1 MIERR
6 TFLAGSAAAA
16 GTLGAGGALA
26 QAATAAPTTRSTTA
40 GSSTG
45 ADATPVFR
53 HGVAS
58 GDPLPDAVVLWTRV
72 TPTSDALPG
81 SGAGPRVAVGWQ
93 VATDPEFRR
102 VVAQGST
109 ATGPER
115 DHTVK
120 VDARGLAPATDHWYR
135 FTLDGATSPVG
146 RTRTAPAPTATPER
160 LRLALVSCSNWEA
173 GYFSAY
179 RHLAA
184 RGDLDAVLHMGD
196 YLYEYGT
203 GEYANGQ
210 SNRVVRAHEP
220 AHEMVSLADYRQRH
234 AQYKTDP
241 DLQALH
247 AAVPWVTTWDDHE
260 SANDAW
266 SGGAENH
273 QPDEG
278 DWATRKAVAR
288 TAYDEWMP
296 VRLSGTAVAGD
307 GVQVYRH
314 LQFGRLADLTM
325 LDLRSYRS
333 QQAATTDPGSTGDP
347 SRTITGDAQM
357 QFLKD
362 RLAEGDATWKLVGNP
377 VMVSPVLF
385 PPLDQHVAGP
395 IADLTGI
402 LPRDG
407 APYNVDQWDGYTADR
422 RELVDFLA
430 DRGIANTLFLTG
442 DIHSAW
448 ACELPVDPGTYPL
461 SRTVGVELV
470 ATSVTSNNLDDL
482 TGSPP
487 RTSSLAVEDAIRA
500 SNRHVKHLDFDSHG
514 YSVLTI
520 TPQETQMDWYVT
532 SDRADQAATSTWSTG
547 WKVAVGSNKLTAA
560 TGEAR

>member
-6 TFLAGSAAAA
+6 TFLAGSAATA
-16 GTLGAGGALA
+16 GALGVGA
-26 QAATAAPTTRSTTA
+26 ALARPAAAATAADSPA
-40 GSSTG
+40 AASSTS
-45 ADATPVFR
+45 PFR

-72 TPTSDALPG
+72 TPTADALPG
-81 SGAGPRVAVGWQ
+81 SGAGPRVTVGWQ
-93 VATDPEFRR
+93 VATDAGFRR
-102 VVAQGST
+102 VVGQGS
-109 ATGPER
+109 AVTGPER

-120 VDARGLAPATDHWYR
+120 VDARGLAAGTAYYYR
-135 FTLDGATSPVG
+135 FTIGSAASPVG
-146 RTRTAPAPTATPER
+146 RTRTAPAPSASPER

-173 GYFSAY
+173 GYFSPY

-184 RGDLDAVLHMGD
+184 RGDLDAVLHVGD

-203 GEYANGQ
+203 GSYAYGQ
-210 SNRVVRAHEP
+210 SNRVVRPHEP
-220 AHEMVSLADYRQRH
+220 THEMLSLADYRQRH

-247 AAVPWVTTWDDHE
+247 AAVPWITTWDDHE
-260 SANDAW
+260 TANDAW

-296 VRLSGTAVAGD
+296 VRLSGTSALGD
-307 GVQVYRH
+307 GAQIYRH
-314 LQFGRLADLTM
+314 LQFGTLADLTM

-333 QQAATTDPGSTGDP
+333 QQVATTDLGSAGD
-347 SRTITGDAQM
+347 SARTIAGDAQM

-362 RLAEGDATWKLVGNP
+362 RLAEGDAVWKLVGNP

-395 IADLTGI
+395 VADMTGI
-402 LPRDG
+402 LPPDG
-407 APYNVDQWDGYTADR
+407 VAYNVDQWDGYTADR

-430 DRGIANTLFLTG
+430 DRGVTNTVFLTG

-487 RTSSLAVEDAIRA
+487 RTSSLAVEDAIKA
-500 SNRHVKHLDFDSHG
+500 GNRHVKYLDFDSHG

-532 SDRADQAATSTWSTG
+532 SDRADQAATSTWSAG
-547 WKVAVGSNKLTAA
+547 WRVAVGSNTLTVA

>member
-16 GTLGAGGALA
+16 GALGAGAALA
-26 QAATAAPTTRSTTA
+26 RPVAAAPAADTSQGTPSPLAA
-40 GSSTG
+40 G
-45 ADATPVFR
+45 PFR

-72 TPTSDALPG
+72 TPTADALPG
-81 SGAGPRVAVGWQ
+81 SGSGPRVTIGWQ
-93 VATDPEFRR
+93 VATDPGFRR
-102 VVAQGST
+102 VVAKGLT
-109 ATGPER
+109 VTGPER

-120 VDARGLAPATDHWYR
+120 VDARGLAPAIDYWYR
-135 FTLDGATSPVG
+135 FTLDRATSPVG
-146 RTRTAPAPTATPER
+146 RTRTAPAATASPDR
-160 LRLALVSCSNWEA
+160 LRFALVSCSNWEA
-173 GYFSAY
+173 GYFSSY

-184 RGDLDAVLHMGD
+184 RGDLDAVLHLGD
-196 YLYEYGT
+196 YVYEYGT
-203 GEYANGQ
+203 GSYGYGQ
-210 SNRVVRAHEP
+210 ANRVIRAHEP

-241 DLQALH
+241 DLQTLH

-260 SANDAW
+260 TANDAW

-278 DWATRKAVAR
+278 DWATRSAVAR
-288 TAYDEWMP
+288 MAYDEWMP

-307 GVQVYRH
+307 GVEAYRH

-333 QQAATTDPGSTGDP
+333 QQVATADLGSADDPA
-347 SRTITGDAQM
+347 RTITGGAQM

-362 RLAEGDATWKLVGNP
+362 RLGEGDATWKLVGNP
-377 VMVSPVLF
+377 VMVSPVVF

-407 APYNVDQWDGYTADR
+407 AAYNVDQWDGYTADR

-448 ACELPVDPGTYPL
+448 ACELPVDPGAYPL

-487 RTSSLAVEDAIRA
+487 RTSSLAVEDAIKA
-500 SNRHVKHLDFDSHG
+500 GNRHVKHLDFDSHG

-520 TPQETQMDWYVT
+520 TPQETQMDWYTT
-532 SDRADQAATSTWSTG
+532 SDRAEQAATSTWSTG
-547 WKVAVGSNKLTAA
+547 WKVAVGSNRLTAA

>member
-6 TFLAGSAAAA
+6 TFLTGSAAAA
-16 GTLGAGGALA
+16 GALGAAGALA
-26 QAATAAPTTRSTTA
+26 RPATAASTT
-40 GSSTG
+40 GVPST
-45 ADATPVFR
+45 APSTDAASPFR
-53 HGVAS
+53 HGIAS
-58 GDPLPDAVVLWTRV
+58 GDPLPEAVVLWTRV
-72 TPTSDALPG
+72 TPTADALPG
-81 SGAGPRVAVGWQ
+81 SDSGPRVTVGWQ
-93 VATDPEFRR
+93 VATDPDFRR

-109 ATGPER
+109 VTGPER

-120 VDARGLAPATDHWYR
+120 VDARGLAPATAYWYR
-135 FTLDGATSPVG
+135 FTLDRTTSRAG
-146 RTRTAPAPTATPER
+146 RTRTAPAATSSPDR

-173 GYFSAY
+173 GWFSAY

-184 RGDLDAVLHMGD
+184 RGDLDAVLHLGD
-196 YLYEYGT
+196 YVYEYGT
-203 GEYANGQ
+203 GQYANGQ
-210 SNRVVRAHEP
+210 SNRVIRGHEP
-220 AHEMVSLADYRQRH
+220 THEMVSLADYRQRH

-247 AAVPWVTTWDDHE
+247 AAVPWITTWDDHE
-260 SANDAW
+260 TANDAW

-307 GVQVYRH
+307 GVQVHRH

-333 QQAATTDPGSTGDP
+333 QQVATTDLGSAGDP
-347 SRTITGDAQM
+347 ARTVTGDAQL

-362 RLAEGDATWKLVGNP
+362 RLAENDAVWKLVGNP
-377 VMVSPVLF
+377 VMISPVLF
-385 PPLDQHVAGP
+385 PPLDQYVAGP
-395 IADLTGI
+395 VADMTGI
-402 LPRDG
+402 LPPDG
-407 APYNVDQWDGYTADR
+407 VAYNVDQWDGYTADR

-430 DRGIANTLFLTG
+430 DRGVTNTLFLTG

-500 SNRHVKHLDFDSHG
+500 ANRHVKHLDFDSHG

-520 TPQETQMDWYVT
+520 TPQETQMDWYVIGERKDSNT
-532 SDRADQAATSTWSTG
+532 PATWTRSYATAT
-547 WKVAVGSNKLTAA
+547 GSNRLHHVTQPV
-560 TGEAR
+560 

>member
-6 TFLAGSAAAA
+6 MFLAGSAAAA
-16 GTLGAGGALA
+16 AGLGPGGALA
-26 QAATAAPTTRSTTA
+26 QPAAATSTNA
-40 GSSTG
+40 G
-45 ADATPVFR
+45 VFR
-53 HGVAS
+53 HGIAS
-58 GDPLPDAVVLWTRV
+58 GDPLPDAVLLWTRV
-72 TPTSDALPG
+72 TPTADSLPG
-81 SGAGPRVAVGWQ
+81 SGAGPRVGVGWQ
-93 VATDPEFRR
+93 VASDPGFRR
-102 VVAQGST
+102 VVAHGST
-109 ATGPER
+109 VTGPER

-120 VDARGLAPATDHWYR
+120 VDARGLVPATAYYYR
-135 FTLDGATSPVG
+135 FTLDRTTSPVG
-146 RTRTAPAPTATPER
+146 RTRTAPAPTSSPDR
-160 LRLALVSCSNWEA
+160 LRFALVSCSNWEA

-184 RGDLDAVLHMGD
+184 RGDLDAVLHLGD
-196 YLYEYGT
+196 YVYEYGT
-203 GEYANGQ
+203 GQYAYGK
-210 SNRVVRAHEP
+210 SDTVVRPHEP
-220 AHEMVSLADYRQRH
+220 THEVLGLADYRQRH

-260 SANDAW
+260 TANDAW

-296 VRLSGTAVAGD
+296 VRLSGTAALGD

-333 QQAATTDPGSTGDP
+333 QQVATTDLGSAADP
-347 SRTITGDAQM
+347 ARTITGDAQM
-357 QFLKD
+357 RFLKD
-362 RLAEGDATWKLVGNP
+362 RLADNDAVWKLVGNP
-377 VMVSPVLF
+377 VMISPVLF
-385 PPLDQHVAGP
+385 PPLDQYVAGP
-395 IADLTGI
+395 IADMTGI

-407 APYNVDQWDGYTADR
+407 VAYNVDQWDGYTADR
-422 RELVDFLA
+422 RELVAFLA
-430 DRGIANTLFLTG
+430 DAGVANTVFLTG

-448 ACELPVDPGTYPL
+448 ACELPVDPGAYPL

-487 RTSSLAVEDAIRA
+487 RTTSLAVEDAIKA
-500 SNRHVKHLDFDSHG
+500 SNRHVKYLDFDSHG

-532 SDRADQAATSTWSTG
+532 SDRADQAATSTWSNG
-547 WKVAVGSNKLTAA
+547 WRVAAGSNRLTAA

>member
-6 TFLAGSAAAA
+6 MFLAGSAAAA
-16 GTLGAGGALA
+16 AGLGPGGALA
-26 QAATAAPTTRSTTA
+26 QPAAATSTNA
-40 GSSTG
+40 G
-45 ADATPVFR
+45 VFR
-53 HGVAS
+53 HGIAS
-58 GDPLPDAVVLWTRV
+58 GDPLPDAVLLWTRV
-72 TPTSDALPG
+72 TPTADSLPG

-93 VATDPEFRR
+93 VASDPGFRR
-102 VVAQGST
+102 VVAHGST
-109 ATGPER
+109 VTGPER

-120 VDARGLAPATDHWYR
+120 VDARGLVPATAYYYR
-135 FTLDGATSPVG
+135 FTLDRTTSPVG
-146 RTRTAPAPTATPER
+146 RTRTAPAPTSSPDR
-160 LRLALVSCSNWEA
+160 LRFALVSCSNWEA

-184 RGDLDAVLHMGD
+184 RGDLDAVLHLGD
-196 YLYEYGT
+196 YVYEYGT
-203 GEYANGQ
+203 GQYAYGK
-210 SNRVVRAHEP
+210 SDTVVRPHEP
-220 AHEMVSLADYRQRH
+220 THEVLGLADYRQRH

-260 SANDAW
+260 TANDAW

-296 VRLSGTAVAGD
+296 VRLSGTAALGD

-333 QQAATTDPGSTGDP
+333 QQVATTDLGSAADP
-347 SRTITGDAQM
+347 ARTITGDAQM
-357 QFLKD
+357 RFLKD
-362 RLAEGDATWKLVGNP
+362 RLADNDAVWKLVGNP
-377 VMVSPVLF
+377 VMISPVLF
-385 PPLDQHVAGP
+385 PPLDQYVAGP
-395 IADLTGI
+395 IADMTGI

-407 APYNVDQWDGYTADR
+407 VAYNVDQWDGYTADR
-422 RELVDFLA
+422 RELVAFLA
-430 DRGIANTLFLTG
+430 DAGVANTVFLTG

-448 ACELPVDPGTYPL
+448 ACELPVDPGAYPL

-487 RTSSLAVEDAIRA
+487 RTTSLAVEDAIKA
-500 SNRHVKHLDFDSHG
+500 SNRHVKYLDFDSHG

-532 SDRADQAATSTWSTG
+532 SDRADQAATSTWSNG
-547 WKVAVGSNKLTAA
+547 WRVAAGSNRLTAA

>member
-6 TFLAGSAAAA
+6 TFLAGSAAVA
-16 GTLGAGGALA
+16 GTLGSVGVLGQPAS
-26 QAATAAPTTRSTTA
+26 AASTTA
-40 GSSTG
+40 GSASTN
-45 ADATPVFR
+45 PFR
-53 HGVAS
+53 YGIAS
-58 GDPLPDAVVLWTRV
+58 GDPLPDAVLLWTRV
-72 TPTSDALPG
+72 TPTADSLPG
-81 SGAGPRVAVGWQ
+81 SGLGPRVAVGWQ
-93 VATDPEFRR
+93 VATDPGFRW
-102 VVAQGST
+102 VVAHGST
-109 ATGPER
+109 VTGPER

-120 VDARGLAPATDHWYR
+120 VDATGLTPATAYYYR
-135 FTLDGATSPVG
+135 FTLDRTASPVG
-146 RTRTAPAPTATPER
+146 RTRTAPAPTSSPER
-160 LRLALVSCSNWEA
+160 LRFAVVSCSNWEA

-184 RGDLDAVLHMGD
+184 RGDLDAVLHLGD
-196 YLYEYGT
+196 YVYEYGT
-203 GEYANGQ
+203 GLYAYGK
-210 SNRVVRAHEP
+210 SSTVVRPHEP
-220 AHEMVSLADYRQRH
+220 PHEMVTLADYRQRH

-241 DLQALH
+241 DLRALH
-247 AAVPWVTTWDDHE
+247 AAVPWITTWDDHE
-260 SANDAW
+260 TANDAW

-296 VRLSGTAVAGD
+296 VRLSGTSALGD

-333 QQAATTDPGSTGDP
+333 QQVATTDLGSAGDP
-347 SRTITGDAQM
+347 ARTITGAAQM

-362 RLAEGDATWKLVGNP
+362 RLADNDAVWKLVGNP
-377 VMVSPVLF
+377 VMISPVLF
-385 PPLDQHVAGP
+385 PPLDQYLAGP
-395 IADLTGI
+395 VADMTGV
-402 LPRDG
+402 LPPDG
-407 APYNVDQWDGYTADR
+407 VAYNVDQWDGYTADR
-422 RELVDFLA
+422 RELVDLLA
-430 DRGIANTLFLTG
+430 DRGVTNTVFLTG

-487 RTSSLAVEDAIRA
+487 RTTSVAVEDAIKA
-500 SNRHVKHLDFDSHG
+500 SNRHVKYLDFDSHG

-532 SDRADQAATSTWSTG
+532 SDRADPAATSTWSTG
-547 WKVAVGSNKLTAA
+547 WRVAAGSGKLTAA

>member
-6 TFLAGSAAAA
+6 TFLTGSAGAAAA
-16 GTLGAGGALA
+16 LGTGGALA
-26 QAATAAPTTRSTTA
+26 RPAAAAATSA
-40 GSSTG
+40 G
-45 ADATPVFR
+45 AFR
-53 HGVAS
+53 HGIAS

-72 TPTSDALPG
+72 TPTAEALPG
-81 SGAGPRVAVGWQ
+81 SGAGPRVAVSWQ
-93 VATDPEFRR
+93 VATDPDFRR

-109 ATGPER
+109 LTGPER

-120 VDARGLAPATDHWYR
+120 VDATGLAPATDYHYR
-135 FTLDGATSPVG
+135 FTLDRTTSPVG
-146 RTRTAPAPTATPER
+146 RTRTAPAPTSSPGR
-160 LRLALVSCSNWEA
+160 LRFALVSCSNWEA

-184 RGDLDAVLHMGD
+184 RGDLDAVLHLGD
-196 YLYEYGT
+196 YVYEYGT
-203 GEYANGQ
+203 GQYAYGQ
-210 SNRVVRAHEP
+210 SNRVIRPHEP
-220 AHEMVSLADYRQRH
+220 THEMVSLADYRQRH

-247 AAVPWVTTWDDHE
+247 AVVPWITTWDDHE
-260 SANDAW
+260 TANDAW

-296 VRLSGTAVAGD
+296 VRLSGTTALGD

-333 QQAATTDPGSTGDP
+333 QQVATTDLRPVGDP
-347 SRTITGDAQM
+347 ARTITGDEQM
-357 QFLKD
+357 RFLKD
-362 RLAEGDATWKLVGNP
+362 RLADNDAVWKLVGNP

-385 PPLDQHVAGP
+385 PPLDKYVAGP
-395 IADLTGI
+395 LADMTGI
-402 LPRDG
+402 LPSDG
-407 APYNVDQWDGYTADR
+407 VPYNVDQWDGYTADR

-430 DRGIANTLFLTG
+430 DRGVTNTVFLTG

-461 SRTVGVELV
+461 SRTVGVEMV

-500 SNRHVKHLDFDSHG
+500 SNRHVKFLDFDSHG

-520 TPQETQMDWYVT
+520 TPQEAQMDWYVT

-547 WKVAVGSNKLTAA
+547 WRVAVGSNTLTAA

>member
-6 TFLAGSAAAA
+6 MFLAGSAAAA
-16 GTLGAGGALA
+16 AGLGPGGALA
-26 QAATAAPTTRSTTA
+26 QPAAATSTNA
-40 GSSTG
+40 G
-45 ADATPVFR
+45 VFR
-53 HGVAS
+53 HGIAS
-58 GDPLPDAVVLWTRV
+58 GDPLPDAVLLWTRV
-72 TPTSDALPG
+72 TPTADSLPG

-93 VATDPEFRR
+93 VASDPGFRR
-102 VVAQGST
+102 VVAHGST
-109 ATGPER
+109 VTGPER

-120 VDARGLAPATDHWYR
+120 VDARGLVPATAYYYR
-135 FTLDGATSPVG
+135 FTLDRTTSPVG
-146 RTRTAPAPTATPER
+146 RTRTAPAPTSSPDR
-160 LRLALVSCSNWEA
+160 LRFALVSCSNWEA

-184 RGDLDAVLHMGD
+184 RGDLDAVLHLGD
-196 YLYEYGT
+196 YVYEYGT
-203 GEYANGQ
+203 GQYAYGK
-210 SNRVVRAHEP
+210 SDTVVRPHEP
-220 AHEMVSLADYRQRH
+220 THEVLGLADYRQRH

-260 SANDAW
+260 TANDAW

-296 VRLSGTAVAGD
+296 VRLSGTAALGD

-333 QQAATTDPGSTGDP
+333 QQVATTDLGSAADP
-347 SRTITGDAQM
+347 ARTITGDAQM
-357 QFLKD
+357 RFLKD
-362 RLAEGDATWKLVGNP
+362 RLADNDAVWKLVGNP
-377 VMVSPVLF
+377 VMISPVLF
-385 PPLDQHVAGP
+385 PPLDQYVAGP
-395 IADLTGI
+395 IADMTGI

-407 APYNVDQWDGYTADR
+407 VAYNVDQWDGYTADR
-422 RELVDFLA
+422 RELVAFLA
-430 DRGIANTLFLTG
+430 DAGVANTVFLTG

-448 ACELPVDPGTYPL
+448 ACELPVDPGAYPL

-487 RTSSLAVEDAIRA
+487 RTTSLAVEDAIKA
-500 SNRHVKHLDFDSHG
+500 SNRHVKYLDFDSHG
-514 YSVLTI
+514 YSVLSI

-532 SDRADQAATSTWSTG
+532 SDRADQAATSTWSNG
-547 WKVAVGSNKLTAA
+547 WRVAAGSNRLTAA

>member
-6 TFLAGSAAAA
+6 MFLAGSAAAA
-16 GTLGAGGALA
+16 AGLGPGGALA
-26 QAATAAPTTRSTTA
+26 QPAAATSTNA
-40 GSSTG
+40 G
-45 ADATPVFR
+45 VFR
-53 HGVAS
+53 HGIAS
-58 GDPLPDAVVLWTRV
+58 GDPLPDAVLLWTRV
-72 TPTSDALPG
+72 TPTADSLPG

-93 VATDPEFRR
+93 VASDPGFRR
-102 VVAQGST
+102 VVAHGST
-109 ATGPER
+109 VTGPER

-120 VDARGLAPATDHWYR
+120 VDARGLVPATAYYYR
-135 FTLDGATSPVG
+135 FTLDRTTSPVG
-146 RTRTAPAPTATPER
+146 RTRTAPAPTSSPDR
-160 LRLALVSCSNWEA
+160 LRFALVSCSNWEA

-184 RGDLDAVLHMGD
+184 RGDLDAVLHLGD
-196 YLYEYGT
+196 YVYEYGT
-203 GEYANGQ
+203 GQYAYGK
-210 SNRVVRAHEP
+210 SDTVVRPHEP
-220 AHEMVSLADYRQRH
+220 THEMLGLADYRQRH

-247 AAVPWVTTWDDHE
+247 AAVPWITTWDDHE
-260 SANDAW
+260 TANDAW

-296 VRLSGTAVAGD
+296 VRLSGTAALGD

-333 QQAATTDPGSTGDP
+333 QQVATTDLGSAADP
-347 SRTITGDAQM
+347 ARTITGDAQM
-357 QFLKD
+357 RFLKD
-362 RLAEGDATWKLVGNP
+362 RLADNDAVWKLVGNP
-377 VMVSPVLF
+377 VMISPVLF
-385 PPLDQHVAGP
+385 PPLDQYVAGP
-395 IADLTGI
+395 IADMTGI

-407 APYNVDQWDGYTADR
+407 VAYNVDQWDGYTADR
-422 RELVDFLA
+422 RELVAFLA
-430 DRGIANTLFLTG
+430 DAGVTNTVFLTG

-448 ACELPVDPGTYPL
+448 ACELPVDPGAYPL

-487 RTSSLAVEDAIRA
+487 RTTSLAVEDAIKA
-500 SNRHVKHLDFDSHG
+500 SNRHVKFLDFDSHG

-547 WKVAVGSNKLTAA
+547 WRVAAGSNRLTAA

>member
-6 TFLAGSAAAA
+6 MFLAGSAAAA
-16 GTLGAGGALA
+16 AGLGPGGALA
-26 QAATAAPTTRSTTA
+26 QPAAATSTNA
-40 GSSTG
+40 G
-45 ADATPVFR
+45 VFR
-53 HGVAS
+53 HGIAS
-58 GDPLPDAVVLWTRV
+58 GDPLPDAVLLWTRV
-72 TPTSDALPG
+72 TPTADSLPG
-81 SGAGPRVAVGWQ
+81 LGAGPRVAVGWQ
-93 VATDPEFRR
+93 VASDPGFRR
-102 VVAQGST
+102 VVAHGST
-109 ATGPER
+109 VTGPER

-120 VDARGLAPATDHWYR
+120 VDARGLVPATAYYYR
-135 FTLDGATSPVG
+135 FTLDRTTSPVG
-146 RTRTAPAPTATPER
+146 RTRTAPAPTSSPDR
-160 LRLALVSCSNWEA
+160 LRFALVSCSNWEA

-184 RGDLDAVLHMGD
+184 RGDLDAVLHLGD
-196 YLYEYGT
+196 YVYEYGT
-203 GEYANGQ
+203 GQYAYGK
-210 SNRVVRAHEP
+210 SDTVVRPHEP
-220 AHEMVSLADYRQRH
+220 THEVLGLADYRQRH

-260 SANDAW
+260 TANDAW

-296 VRLSGTAVAGD
+296 VRLSGTAALGD

-333 QQAATTDPGSTGDP
+333 QQVATTDLGSAADP
-347 SRTITGDAQM
+347 ARTITGDAQM
-357 QFLKD
+357 RFLKD
-362 RLAEGDATWKLVGNP
+362 RLADNDAVWKLVGNP
-377 VMVSPVLF
+377 VMISPVLF
-385 PPLDQHVAGP
+385 PPLDQYVAGP
-395 IADLTGI
+395 IADMTGI

-407 APYNVDQWDGYTADR
+407 VAYNVDQWDGYTADR
-422 RELVDFLA
+422 RELVAFLA
-430 DRGIANTLFLTG
+430 DAGVANTVFLTG

-448 ACELPVDPGTYPL
+448 ACELPVDPGAYPL

-470 ATSVTSNNLDDL
+470 ATSLTSNHLDVL
-482 TGSPP
+482 SGSPP
-487 RTSSLAVEDAIRA
+487 RTTSLAVEDAIKA
-500 SNRHVKHLDFDSHG
+500 SNRHVKYLDFDSHG
-514 YSVLTI
+514 YSVLSI

-532 SDRADQAATSTWSTG
+532 SDRADQAATSTWSNG
-547 WKVAVGSNKLTAA
+547 WRVAAGSNRLTAA